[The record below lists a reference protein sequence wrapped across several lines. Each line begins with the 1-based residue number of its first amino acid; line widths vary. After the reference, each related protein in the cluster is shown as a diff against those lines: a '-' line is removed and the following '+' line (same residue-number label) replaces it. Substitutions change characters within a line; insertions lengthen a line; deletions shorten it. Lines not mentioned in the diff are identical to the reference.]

1 MSKIH
6 KKKKSEKATNE
17 ELGKMLVNI
26 YETGYINHNQ
36 TYKYS
41 FLKGVATGVGGVIGA
56 TVVIAILL
64 SILSKF
70 EQVPVIGPFV
80 NKVQNSIE
88 AGSPAK

>member
-1 MSKIH
+1 MSKA
-6 KKKKSEKATNE
+6 KKKSQKTNYE

-26 YETGYINHNQ
+26 YESGYINHNQ
-36 TYKYS
+36 TYKFS

-64 SILSKF
+64 GILSKF
-70 EQVPVIGPFV
+70 EQVPIIGPFV

-88 AGSPAK
+88 TGSTVN